1 MIGRSLAEDKITRH
15 PGLGRVG
22 WNRRSF
28 LKLAVG
34 AMAIRSPGQTPPN
47 PWSSPVIDAHFH
59 FRATD
64 AALQHMNGAGI
75 ARAVLLTGV
84 AQDSTAAAAPADRF
98 TRFTSVDVTRADAI
112 DRLKQAALAGTRG
125 FGEMKS
131 QVAADGPGMRRVYE
145 LAAEVGLPVLLHFQE
160 FSDPA
165 SVGTFNTGIERLPAL
180 LKEYPRTMFIGHAN
194 SFWAHISADVPA
206 NVAYPT
212 DNLKPGGMT
221 DRMLSEFPN
230 LYGDLSATSG
240 RNALARSPEF
250 SVEFLKRHQDKLI
263 FGSDCGCRDGRGTG
277 QTNPFP
283 LVAGKCVARETL
295 TALTQLSSPEIFR
308 KITSQNVIR
317 LLKLDRWR

>member
-1 MIGRSLAEDKITRH
+1 MTSHL
-15 PGLGRVG
+15 
-22 WNRRSF
+22 NRRAF
-28 LKLAVG
+28 LQAAVG
-34 AMAIRSPGQTPPN
+34 AMALPMPSQAQSTR
-47 PWSSPVIDAHFH
+47 WSSPVIDAHFH

-64 AALQHMNGAGI
+64 AALQHMDGAGI

-84 AQDSTAAAAPADRF
+84 AQDSAAATAPAERF

-112 DRLKQAALAGTRG
+112 DRLRQAALAGTRG

-131 QVAADGPGMRRVYE
+131 QVAADGPEMRRVYE
-145 LAAEVGLPVLLHFQE
+145 LAAEVGLPVLLHLQE

-165 SVGTFNTGIERLPAL
+165 SVGTFNTGFERVPAL
-180 LKEYPRTMFIGHAN
+180 LKQYPRTIFIGHAN
-194 SFWAHISADVPA
+194 SFWANISVDVPA

-212 DNLKPGGMT
+212 EGIKPGGLT
-221 DRMLSEFPN
+221 DRMLTEFPN

-240 RNALARSPEF
+240 CNALARSPEF
-250 SVEFLKRHQDKLI
+250 STEFLKRHQDKLI

-295 TALTQLSSPEIFR
+295 TALTQLTSPEVFR
-308 KITSQNVIR
+308 KITSRNIIR
-317 LLKLDRWR
+317 LLKLDDWQ

>member
-1 MIGRSLAEDKITRH
+1 ME
-15 PGLGRVG
+15 
-22 WNRRSF
+22 
-28 LKLAVG
+28 
-34 AMAIRSPGQTPPN
+34 
-47 PWSSPVIDAHFH
+47 
-59 FRATD
+59 
-64 AALQHMNGAGI
+64 GAGI
-75 ARAVLLTGV
+75 ARAVLLTG
-84 AQDSTAAAAPADRF
+84 AGQDSTAAAAPAARF
-98 TRFTSVDVTRADAI
+98 TRFTSVDATRADAI
-112 DRLKQAALAGTRG
+112 DLLRQAARAGTHG

-131 QVAADGPGMRRVYE
+131 QVAADGPEMRRVYE

-165 SVGTFNTGIERLPAL
+165 SVGTFNTGIERMPGL
-180 LKEYPRTMFIGHAN
+180 LKQYPRTIFIGHAN

-212 DNLKPGGMT
+212 EAVKPGGMT

-250 SVEFLKRHQDKLI
+250 STEFLKRHQDKLI

-295 TALTQLSSPEIFR
+295 TALTQLTSPEIFR

-317 LLKLDRWR
+317 LLKLDDWK

>member
-1 MIGRSLAEDKITRH
+1 MR
-15 PGLGRVG
+15 
-22 WNRRSF
+22 NRRSF
-28 LKLAVG
+28 LKLALG
-34 AMAIRSPGQTPPN
+34 AIAIRLPGPPPQNPQN

-59 FRATD
+59 FRPTN
-64 AALQHMNGAGI
+64 AALQHMDGAGI
-75 ARAVLLTGV
+75 ARAVLLTGA
-84 AQDSTAAAAPADRF
+84 AQDSAAAAAPADRF
-98 TRFTSVDVTRADAI
+98 TRFTSVDVTQADAI

-131 QVAADGPGMRRVYE
+131 QVAVDGPEMRRVYE

-165 SVGTFNTGIERLPAL
+165 SVGTFNTGIERLPAV
-180 LKEYPRTMFIGHAN
+180 LKEYPRTTFIGHAN
-194 SFWAHISADVPA
+194 SFWAHISDEVPA

-212 DNLKPGGMT
+212 DPVKPGGLT
-221 DRMLSEFPN
+221 DRILSEFPN

-250 SVEFLKRHQDKLI
+250 SVEFLKRHQDKLV

-308 KITSQNVIR
+308 KITSQNVLRI
-317 LLKLDRWR
+317 LKKF

>member
-1 MIGRSLAEDKITRH
+1 L
-15 PGLGRVG
+15 
-22 WNRRSF
+22 NRRTF
-28 LKLAVG
+28 LQVAAG
-34 AMAIRSPGQTPPN
+34 AMALRSPSQTVQN
-47 PWSSPVIDAHFH
+47 SWSSPVIDAHFH
-59 FRATD
+59 FRSTD
-64 AALQHMNGAGI
+64 AALLHMDGAGI
-75 ARAVLLTGV
+75 ARAVLLTGA
-84 AQDSTAAAAPADRF
+84 AQDSTAAAAPATRF

-112 DRLKQAALAGTRG
+112 DLLRQAARAGTRG
-125 FGEMKS
+125 FGELKS
-131 QVAADGPGMRRVYE
+131 QVAADGPEMRRVYE
-145 LAAEVGLPVLLHFQE
+145 LAGEVGLPVLLHFQE

-180 LKEYPRTMFIGHAN
+180 LEQYPRTIFIGHAN
-194 SFWAHISADVPA
+194 SFWANISADVPA

-212 DNLKPGGMT
+212 EPIKPGGLT

-240 RNALARSPEF
+240 RNALARSPGF
-250 SVEFLKRHQDKLI
+250 ATEFLKRHQDKLI

-295 TALTQLSSPEIFR
+295 TALTQLTSPEIFR

-317 LLKLDRWR
+317 LLKLDQWQ

>member
-1 MIGRSLAEDKITRH
+1 MK
-15 PGLGRVG
+15 
-22 WNRRSF
+22 RRTF
-28 LKLAVG
+28 LQVAAG
-34 AMAIRSPGQTPPN
+34 TMALRLPRQTPQTS
-47 PWSSPVIDAHFH
+47 WSSPVIDAHFH
-59 FRATD
+59 FRATA
-64 AALQHMNGAGI
+64 AALQHMDGAGI
-75 ARAVLLTGV
+75 ARAVLLTGA
-84 AQDSTAAAAPADRF
+84 AQDSNAAAAPAERF

-112 DRLKQAALAGTRG
+112 DLLRRAALAGTRG

-131 QVAADGPGMRRVYE
+131 QVAADGPEMRRVFE

-165 SVGTFNTGIERLPAL
+165 SVGTFNTGIERLPVL
-180 LKEYPRTMFIGHAN
+180 LKQYPRTIFIGHAN
-194 SFWAHISADVPA
+194 SFWANISGDVPA

-212 DNLKPGGMT
+212 EPVKPGGLT

-250 SVEFLKRHQDKLI
+250 TAQFLRRHQDKLI

-295 TALTQLSSPEIFR
+295 TALTQLTSPEIFR

-317 LLKLDRWR
+317 LLKLQHWQEIK

>member
-1 MIGRSLAEDKITRH
+1 MTSQL
-15 PGLGRVG
+15 
-22 WNRRSF
+22 NRRAF
-28 LKLAVG
+28 LQVAAGALAL
-34 AMAIRSPGQTPPN
+34 RLPGQSPEN
-47 PWSSPVIDAHFH
+47 LWSSPVIDAHFH
-59 FRATD
+59 FRPTD
-64 AALQHMNGAGI
+64 AALQHMDGAGI
-75 ARAVLLTGV
+75 ARAVLLTG
-84 AQDSTAAAAPADRF
+84 AGQDSTAAAAPAARF
-98 TRFTSVDVTRADAI
+98 TRFTSVDVTRADTI
-112 DRLKQAALAGTRG
+112 DLLRQAALAGTHG

-131 QVAADGPGMRRVYE
+131 QVAADGPEMRRVYE

-180 LKEYPRTMFIGHAN
+180 LKQYPRTVFIGHAN
-194 SFWAHISADVPA
+194 SFWANISADVPA

-212 DNLKPGGMT
+212 EPVKPGGLT
-221 DRMLSEFPN
+221 ERMLSEFTN

-250 SVEFLKRHQDKLI
+250 SKEFLKRYQDKLI

-277 QTNPFP
+277 QSNPFP

-295 TALTQLSSPEIFR
+295 TALTQLTSPEIFR

-317 LLKLDRWR
+317 LLKLDHWQ

>member
-1 MIGRSLAEDKITRH
+1 MT
-15 PGLGRVG
+15 PQ

-28 LKLAVG
+28 LQVAVG
-34 AMAIRSPGQTPPN
+34 AVAFRLPAQTPQSPQSS
-47 PWSSPVIDAHFH
+47 WASPVIDAHFH

-64 AALQHMNGAGI
+64 AALQHMDGAGI
-75 ARAVLLTGV
+75 ARAVLLSGV
-84 AQDSTAAAAPADRF
+84 AQDSAAATAPADRF
-98 TRFTSVDVTRADAI
+98 TRFTSVDVARADAI
-112 DRLKQAALAGTRG
+112 DRLKQAAQAGTRG

-131 QVAADGPGMRRVYE
+131 QVAADGPEMRRVYE
-145 LAAEVGLPVLLHFQE
+145 LAAEVGLPVMLHFQDY
-160 FSDPA
+160 SDPA

-180 LKEYPRTMFIGHAN
+180 LKQYPRTIFIGHAN

-212 DNLKPGGMT
+212 EPVRPGGLT

-250 SVEFLKRHQDKLI
+250 STEFLKRHQDKLI

-295 TALTQLSSPEIFR
+295 TALTQLSSPEIFH

-317 LLKLDRWR
+317 LLKLDRWQ